1 MSQAPEPSLDP
12 PMPLSPTTARLARL
26 TAAIVLGKWDA
37 VRAERAA
44 APAPE
49 PDRAWR
55 EAVLQTHLFAGFP
68 RLVEAYG
75 VLEEAGGLGRP
86 DAGELEGEDE
96 GTILPR
102 GRALFERIYADHSAR
117 VRSILERRQPLFAS
131 WVEAHAY
138 ARVLSRPGLDA
149 ATRELLACCAL
160 AATAQDRQLASHARG
175 ALHCG
180 ALPAD
185 LDATLTA
192 AADLIEPE
200 RLERARRVIERF
212 R

>member
-1 MSQAPEPSLDP
+1 MS
-12 PMPLSPTTARLARL
+12 LSPTTARLARL
-26 TAAIVLGKWDA
+26 STAIVLGNWDEL
-37 VRAERAA
+37 RALRAA
-44 APAPE
+44 APPPE

-75 VLEEAGGLGRP
+75 VLEEAGGLGEP
-86 DAGELEGEDE
+86 DPGELEREDE
-96 GTILPR
+96 RAILGR
-102 GRALFERIYADHSAR
+102 GRELFERIYAGHAAR
-117 VRSILERRQPLFAS
+117 VREGLERRQALFAS
-131 WVEAHAY
+131 WIESHAY

-160 AATAQDRQLASHARG
+160 AATAQERQLASHARG

-180 ALPAD
+180 ASPSD
-185 LDATLTA
+185 LEAALTA
-192 AADLIEPE
+192 AADLLEPA
-200 RLERARRVIERF
+200 RLERARRVLERF